1 MYMQINY
8 KLQVEVEV
16 EVEVEGNL
24 VKVRR
29 GEGNDKKSMLH
40 TLS

>member
-1 MYMQINY
+1 MQINY

-16 EVEVEGNL
+16 EGEGNL
-24 VKVRR
+24 VEIRK
-29 GEGNDKKSMLH
+29 GKGNDWKSMLH

>member
-1 MYMQINY
+1 MQINY
-8 KLQVEVEV
+8 KLQVEV